1 MFQRLVVVLV
11 LFLGFVGIWMGGC
24 QTPEQKVEKLIR
36 QLRDDG
42 ISVHEQSPALSA
54 QLKQKR
60 NAAILKLG
68 KDIQIS
74 AVPALIQLLQDQ
86 KASIRRNAAS
96 TLGQIGPGSKR
107 CGICPDKIITG
118 SG

>member
-1 MFQRLVVVLV
+1 MFQRLVVVIV

-24 QTPEQKVEKLIR
+24 QTLEQKVEKLIR

-74 AVPALIQLLQDQ
+74 E
-86 KASIRRNAAS
+86 ASA
-96 TLGQIGPGSKR
+96 LGQIGPGSKR
-107 CGICPDKIITG
+107 CGICPDTIITG